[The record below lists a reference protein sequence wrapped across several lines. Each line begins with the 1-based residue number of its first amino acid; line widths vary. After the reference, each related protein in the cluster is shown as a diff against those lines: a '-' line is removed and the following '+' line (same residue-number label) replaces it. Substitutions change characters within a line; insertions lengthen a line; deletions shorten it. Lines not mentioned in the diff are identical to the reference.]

1 MTTLVIYAHPT
12 TEGHNANIL
21 TKVETELKKRKQKY
35 EVLNLYNENFNPILS
50 KEELITR
57 NKPSKEIK
65 KYQDKITKSDKLIL
79 IYPIWWNAP
88 PAILKGFIDR
98 VFAAGYAF
106 RYKPTALGAMP
117 EGLLKGKKA
126 AVFTT
131 GGGPEL
137 YFKYIL
143 ASRGSKIVVNDTL
156 TFCGIKSKGFHYGNA
171 RALTPAVDA
180 KLEKLVAKGIKWM
193 YS

>member
-1 MTTLVIYAHPT
+1 MITTIIYAHPT
-12 TEGHNANIL
+12 NEGHNATVLSKI
-21 TKVETELKKRKQKY
+21 ETELKKRKQKY
-35 EVLNLYNENFNPILS
+35 ELINLYNEKFNPVLS
-50 KEELITR
+50 QEELTAR
-57 NKPSKEIK
+57 GKPSKEIK

-98 VFAAGYAF
+98 VFAAGFAF

-126 AVFTT
+126 LVFTT
-131 GGGPEL
+131 GGGPKL
-137 YFKYIL
+137 YFKYVL

-156 TFCGIKSKGFHYGNA
+156 GFCGIKSKGFHYGNA
-171 RALTPAVDA
+171 RKVTPDVDS
-180 KLEKLVAKGIKWM
+180 KLEKLVTKGIKWM
-193 YS
+193 YH